1 MNFFK
6 ETTKTLKNKN
16 NSKVPI
22 KISPLSKHFSRFID
36 ENDNNGIEKYDTLE
50 NFEDYYFK
58 SDNENT
64 RHVQISVNGRGMG
77 LFLPKVIKKLKPK
90 SENFILDFSFFI
102 IKLEKNKFIDTNYYT
117 SNRMKLSVNNEYG
130 GVNGIEVNNNKINH
144 FFNNNNNKIS
154 KNVAE
159 KKEEEWVYF

>member
-6 ETTKTLKNKN
+6 ETTKTLKTNSNFNRTNKN
-16 NSKVPI
+16 NSKAPI

-77 LFLPKVIKKLKPK
+77 LFLPKVIKQV
-90 SENFILDFSFFI
+90 E
-102 IKLEKNKFIDTNYYT
+102 T
-117 SNRMKLSVNNEYG
+117 
-130 GVNGIEVNNNKINH
+130 
-144 FFNNNNNKIS
+144 
-154 KNVAE
+154 
-159 KKEEEWVYF
+159 